1 MPGQSTA
8 TTRLRPYGA
17 TGRTYGSFTK
27 SPEAGS
33 RAGQGPFTRITP
45 AGVTGRRNGS
55 FAGRAATTQND
66 EYSTPSIIPVVT
78 IGDVT
83 DVDIETTHSLIPR
96 VTLSTVAGLAK
107 SVTMSLVPKA
117 TMARGQV
124 TSSSNNK
131 ASAPSLIPVVTLAV
145 SHLNKTWEASH
156 SLIPVVT
163 LSNSVDTG
171 ADTLEATSDHSL
183 IPVVTLSS
191 SVDDLVQPKSA
202 SHSLIP
208 VATLSIQVNRYTA
221 TVPWDIPVVVAP
233 RVTLTSTARIA
244 GDVDR
249 IDISTSP
256 FGYIEIT
263 RV

>member
-17 TGRTYGSFTK
+17 TGRTYGSFAK
-27 SPEAGS
+27 SPEEGS

-45 AGVTGRRNGS
+45 AGVTGRRCGS

-66 EYSTPSIIPVVT
+66 EYSTHSIIPVVT

-83 DVDIETTHSLIPR
+83 DVDVELTQSLIPRVTMSSVVGLVKNSTHSLIPR
-96 VTLSTVAGLAK
+96 VTL
-107 SVTMSLVPKA
+107 
-117 TMARGQV
+117 ARGQV
-124 TSSSNNK
+124 TSSSFNK
-131 ASAPSLIPVVTLAV
+131 SSG
-145 SHLNKTWEASH
+145 H
-156 SLIPVVT
+156 SLIPKVT
-163 LSNSVDTG
+163 L
-171 ADTLEATSDHSL
+171 ATTHVNKTFGVSHSL

-191 SVDDLVQPKSA
+191 SVDTTFDEILSDHSLIPVVTMSSSVDDLVQPKAS

-208 VATLSIQVNRYTA
+208 VVTLTNQVQRFTA
-221 TVPWDIPVVVAP
+221 NITWDIPHTIVPVVRMSAAP
-233 RVTLTSTARIA
+233 RIA

-249 IDISTSP
+249 IDISTNP

-263 RV
+263 RA

>member
-1 MPGQSTA
+1 MPVLSAAITVLGIAGVPKAPGGPYTGKDTGSGASRTYSA
-8 TTRLRPYGA
+8 DFTRLA
-17 TGRTYGSFTK
+17 TRGTPSLTY
-27 SPEAGS
+27 
-33 RAGQGPFTRITP
+33 
-45 AGVTGRRNGS
+45 GS

-66 EYSTPSIIPVVT
+66 AYSTHSLIPVVT

-83 DVDIETTHSLIPR
+83 DVDVELTHSLIPR
-96 VTLSTVAGLAK
+96 VTIS
-107 SVTMSLVPKA
+107 SVVGTSKTATMSLVPRA

-124 TSSSNNK
+124 TSSSINK
-131 ASAPSLIPVVTLAV
+131 PSAPSLVPKVTLATTHVNKTFGV
-145 SHLNKTWEASH
+145 SHSA
-156 SLIPVVT
+156 IPVVT
-163 LSNSVDTG
+163 LSVSVDSTF
-171 ADTLEATSDHSL
+171 DEILSDL
-183 IPVVTLSS
+183 TAIPVVTLSS

-208 VATLSIQVNRYTA
+208 VATLAVQVNRYTA
-221 TVPWDIPVVVAP
+221 SVPWDIPVVVAP

-263 RV
+263 RA

>member
-17 TGRTYGSFTK
+17 TGRTYGSFAK
-27 SPEAGS
+27 SPEDGS
-33 RAGQGPFTRITP
+33 RAGLGPFTRITP

-83 DVDIETTHSLIPR
+83 DVDIELTHSLIPR
-96 VTLSTVAGLAK
+96 VTISSVVALSK
-107 SVTMSLVPKA
+107 SATLSLVPKA
-117 TMARGQV
+117 TMARGAV
-124 TSSSNNK
+124 TSSSINK
-131 ASAPSLIPVVTLAV
+131 PSAPSLVPVVTLATTHVNKTFGV
-145 SHLNKTWEASH
+145 SHSA
-156 SLIPVVT
+156 IPVVT
-163 LSNSVDTG
+163 LSSSVDSTF
-171 ADTLEATSDHSL
+171 DEILSDL
-183 IPVVTLSS
+183 TAIPVVTLSS

-208 VATLSIQVNRYTA
+208 VATLAVQVNRFTA

-249 IDISTSP
+249 IDIATSP

-263 RV
+263 RA